1 MEPPATLMDISVPNS
16 LRKNSPLCTDLYR
29 TPLSELPPVIPPRW
43 MKSSMLWGTV
53 LTLGVTL
60 FTLLNPMDEFV
71 TAPGMVRPA
80 DYAYVFSRSSGLIE
94 SIDIMDGQRVAKG
107 QVLARLDSW
116 EVRKQ
121 IAQIDGD
128 ISQAEAEL
136 AMVQATARKVAAAP
150 VPAEF
155 LFSEVEVERQKEI
168 QTLQQDYLRRLNDL
182 QKTGAASATETL
194 NLRLQLIASESLLK
208 RSQQA
213 YELFK
218 GDYGAASQA
227 EAAERERMIQARLT
241 TLRAKRDLA
250 TSDLR
255 RLEIVA
261 PEDGVIL
268 ATARR
273 FPGEKIEA
281 GATLFKITDADRTE
295 LRLYATEDRVNLI
308 QPGQL
313 VRFRA
318 NNNPDR
324 LAPLAVGRV
333 SHVARDRDLSTSED
347 TTSRGTYRVTV
358 EIEKEPYPLAVG
370 ATVEAEI
377 VLERRPFWRLLFL
390 KPQPTD
396 TM

>member
-1 MEPPATLMDISVPNS
+1 MDLSVPNS
-16 LRKNSPLCTDLYR
+16 LRKNSPLCTDTYR
-29 TPLSELPPVIPPRW
+29 TPLEELPPVIPPRW
-43 MKSSMLWGTV
+43 MKSSMFWGTA

-94 SIDIMDGQRVAKG
+94 SIDITDGQRVAKG

-121 IAQIDGD
+121 IAQIDGE

-136 AMVQATARKVAAAP
+136 GMVQATARKVAAAP
-150 VPAEF
+150 VPPEF
-155 LFSEVEVERQKEI
+155 LFSEVEVARQKEI
-168 QTLQQDYLRRLNDL
+168 QSLQQDYLRRLNDL

-250 TSDLR
+250 AADLE
-255 RLEIVA
+255 RLQIVA

-281 GATLFKITDADRTE
+281 GATLFKITDAERTE

-347 TTSRGTYRVTV
+347 ASSRGTYRVTV

-390 KPQPTD
+390 KPQASEA
-396 TM
+396 M

>member
-1 MEPPATLMDISVPNS
+1 MNISVPNT

-29 TPLSELPPVIPPRW
+29 TALGDLPRARPPRW
-43 MKSSMLWGTV
+43 MRSSMFWGAA

-60 FTLLNPMDEFV
+60 ITLLNPMDEFV
-71 TAPGMVRPA
+71 TAPGVVRPA
-80 DYAYVFSRSSGLIE
+80 DYAYVFSRASGLIE
-94 SIDIMDGQRVAKG
+94 SIEIMDGQRVTKG
-107 QVLARLDSW
+107 QVLARLDGW
-116 EVRKQ
+116 EIRKQ
-121 IAQIDGD
+121 MSQIEGEIA
-128 ISQAEAEL
+128 QAEAEL

-155 LFSEVEVERQKEI
+155 LFSAVEMERQKEI
-168 QTLQQDYLRRLNDL
+168 QSLQQDYLKRLNEL
-182 QKTGAASATETL
+182 QKSGAASATETL

-213 YELFK
+213 YDLFK

-227 EAAERERMIQARLT
+227 EAQERERMIQARLT

-250 TSDLR
+250 AADLK

-281 GATLFKITDADRTE
+281 GATLFKIADADRTE

-347 TTSRGTYRVTV
+347 ADSRGTYRVSVT
-358 EIEKEPYPLAVG
+358 IEKEPYPLAVG

-390 KPQPTD
+390 KPQPSD
-396 TM
+396 MM

>member
-1 MEPPATLMDISVPNS
+1 VEPAAALMNIAVPNS

-29 TPLSELPPVIPPRW
+29 TPLNDLPRVFPPRW
-43 MKSSMLWGTV
+43 MRKSMFWSST
-53 LTLGVTL
+53 LTLAVLL
-60 FTLLNPMDEFV
+60 FTLLNPMDEYV
-71 TAPGMVRPA
+71 TAPGVVRPA
-80 DYAYVFSRSSGLIE
+80 DYAYVFSRSAGLIE
-94 SIDIMDGQRVAKG
+94 SIDILDGQRVTKG
-107 QVLARLDSW
+107 QVLARLDGW

-121 IAQIDGD
+121 MTQIDGE
-128 ISQAEAEL
+128 IAQAEAEL
-136 AMVQATARKVAAAP
+136 AMVEASARKVAAAP
-150 VPAEF
+150 VPPEF

-168 QTLQQDYLRRLNDL
+168 QMLQQDYLKRLSDL

-218 GDYGAASQA
+218 GDYGVASQE
-227 EAAERERMIQARLT
+227 EALERRRMIEARLT
-241 TLRAKRDLA
+241 TLRAKREMAAQDLK
-250 TSDLR
+250 

-281 GATLFKITDADRTE
+281 GAALFKITDADRTE
-295 LRLYATEDRVNLI
+295 LRLYASEDRVNLI

-333 SHVARDRDLSTSED
+333 SHVAQDRDLSTSED
-347 TTSRGTYRVTV
+347 TDSSSTYRVSV

-390 KPQPTD
+390 KPQGQK
-396 TM
+396 M

>member
-1 MEPPATLMDISVPNS
+1 MNAIATSH
-16 LRKNSPLCTDLYR
+16 RRTSPLCSDGYR
-29 TPLSELPPVIPPRW
+29 RGQAELPRVVPPRW
-43 MKSSMLWGTV
+43 MRASMVAATMLTV
-53 LTLGVTL
+53 AVTL
-60 FTLLNPMDEFV
+60 FTLLSPMDEYV
-71 TAPGMVRPA
+71 TAPGEVRPA
-80 DYAYVFSRSSGLIE
+80 EYTYVFSTASGLIE
-94 SIDIMDGQRVAKG
+94 SIEILDGQRVTKG
-107 QVLARLDSW
+107 QVLARLDGW
-116 EVRKQ
+116 EIRRDIARLEGE
-121 IAQIDGD
+121 IAQAR
-128 ISQAEAEL
+128 AER
-136 AMVQATARKVAAAP
+136 AMARATARKVAAAP

-155 LFSEVEVERQKEI
+155 LFSEVEMERQKEI
-168 QTLQQDYLRRLNDL
+168 QTLQQDYLRRLSEL

-213 YELFK
+213 NELFK
-218 GDYGAASQA
+218 GEFGAASQS
-227 EAAERERMIQARLT
+227 EAQERERMIDARLAA
-241 TLRAKRDLA
+241 LEVQRELA
-250 TSDLR
+250 AGDLR

-281 GATLFKITDADRTE
+281 GATLFKITDAERTE
-295 LRLYATEDRVNLI
+295 LRLYASEDRVNLI

-324 LAPLAVGRV
+324 LAPLATGRV
-333 SHVARDRDLSTSED
+333 SRVARDRDLSTSED
-347 TTSRGTYRVTV
+347 TAARGTYRVTV
-358 EIEKEPYPLAVG
+358 DIEKEPYPLAVG

-390 KPQPTD
+390 KPQARQG
-396 TM
+396 

>member
-1 MEPPATLMDISVPNS
+1 MNISVPNS
-16 LRKNSPLCTDLYR
+16 LRKKSPLCTDIYR
-29 TPLSELPPVIPPRW
+29 TPLADLPRARPPRW
-43 MKSSMLWGTV
+43 MRNSMISGV
-53 LTLGVTL
+53 ALTIAVTA

-71 TAPGMVRPA
+71 TAPGVVRPA
-80 DYAYVFSRSSGLIE
+80 DYTYVFSRASGLIE
-94 SIDIMDGQRVAKG
+94 SIEILDGQRVTKG
-107 QVLARLDSW
+107 QVLARLDGW
-116 EVRKQ
+116 DVRKQ
-121 IAQIDGD
+121 MTQIEGEIA
-128 ISQAEAEL
+128 QAEAEL

-155 LFSEVEVERQKEI
+155 LFSAVEMERQKEI
-168 QTLQQDYLRRLNDL
+168 QSLQQDYLKRLNEL
-182 QKTGAASATETL
+182 QKSGAASATETL

-213 YELFK
+213 YDLFK

-227 EAAERERMIQARLT
+227 EARERERMIQARLS
-241 TLRAKRDLA
+241 TLRAKRELAAEDLK
-250 TSDLR
+250 

-268 ATARR
+268 ATAPR

-281 GATLFKITDADRTE
+281 GATLFKIADADRTE

-324 LAPLAVGRV
+324 LAPLGVGRV

-347 TTSRGTYRVTV
+347 AGSRGTYRVSVT
-358 EIEKEPYPLAVG
+358 IEKEPYPLAVG

-390 KPQPTD
+390 KPQPND
-396 TM
+396 MM

>member
-1 MEPPATLMDISVPNS
+1 MF
-16 LRKNSPLCTDLYR
+16 
-29 TPLSELPPVIPPRW
+29 
-43 MKSSMLWGTV
+43 WGTA
-53 LTLGVTL
+53 LTIAVCL
-60 FTLLNPMDEFV
+60 FTLMNPMDEFV
-71 TAPGMVRPA
+71 TAPGVVRPA
-80 DYAYVFSRSSGLIE
+80 DYAYVFSRATGLIE
-94 SIDIMDGQRVAKG
+94 SVDIFDGQPVTKG
-107 QVLARLDSW
+107 QVLARLDGW

-121 IAQIDGD
+121 IAEIDGE
-128 ISQAEAEL
+128 IAQTEAEL

-155 LFSEVEVERQKEI
+155 LFSEVEMERQKEI
-168 QTLQQDYLRRLNDL
+168 QGLQQDYLRRLNEL
-182 QKTGAASATETL
+182 QKTGAASQTETL

-213 YELFK
+213 NELFK
-218 GDYGAASQA
+218 GDYGAASQT
-227 EAAERERMIQARLT
+227 EALERERMIQARLS

-250 TSDLR
+250 TADLK

-281 GATLFKITDADRTE
+281 GSTLFKITDADRTE

-347 TTSRGTYRVTV
+347 SSSRGTYRVSV
-358 EIEKEPYPLAVG
+358 DIEKEPYPLAVG

-390 KPQPTD
+390 KPQAAQK
-396 TM
+396 M